1 MTCVENFRDSNLIA
15 IANECKNLEK
25 LNISHCTSITEEGLD
40 AITRIKS
47 LRRLNVS
54 DLKCVTDSFLE
65 KLKGLYFLERDRC
78 TKITDV
84 GFNQFIKNCPDLK
97 RLFTATEDEKSNF
110 ICSPI
115 SASIALAMTVF
126 GARNDTAKQIRSVLH
141 LSEDDEVNKLGY
153 QHLIDTFNATKN
165 VQLDIANKLFLADDM
180 QVHCPF
186 VSITKDFFRSE
197 LQLVDFGQCENA
209 RKIIN
214 NWCEVKTNNRIK
226 DILQP
231 DDIDPSTRL
240 VIVNAIYFRGSWDSQ
255 FNAGA
260 TKLEPFNIDQ
270 KTQKNV
276 LMMEQKATYHY
287 GYLKKL
293 DAMYVEL
300 PYEQLRG
307 YTCNIILKLPKFKIE
322 SRMLLDDTLKK
333 IGMVDMF
340 DPNKADFSGISN
352 EPLFVGKVIQKAFIE
367 VNEEGSEAAAATIV
381 TGLIGSMLPSLSRP
395 REIIVNR
402 PFFCAIVATKTGT
415 QLFNA
420 RVVDPSHGSS

>member
-1 MTCVENFRDSNLIA
+1 MSDSKNRQLWRKNITQNIAQFSTNFY
-15 IANECKNLEK
+15 K
-25 LNISHCTSITEEGLD
+25 
-40 AITRIKS
+40 
-47 LRRLNVS
+47 
-54 DLKCVTDSFLE
+54 
-65 KLKGLYFLERDRC
+65 
-78 TKITDV
+78 
-84 GFNQFIKNCPDLK
+84 
-97 RLFTATEDEKSNF
+97 TATEDEKSNF

-300 PYEQLRG
+300 PYERNSAEDAMSMFIILPNKIDGLKKIEENLHEINFQQLRG